1 MPMRTKGRFQALLNG
16 VLNMRTQEF
25 VLYTNPDGTIG
36 YFLIGTE
43 TPEEVTHRLQKEGKR
58 NIVVLKAQILY
69 WSI

>member
-1 MPMRTKGRFQALLNG
+1 